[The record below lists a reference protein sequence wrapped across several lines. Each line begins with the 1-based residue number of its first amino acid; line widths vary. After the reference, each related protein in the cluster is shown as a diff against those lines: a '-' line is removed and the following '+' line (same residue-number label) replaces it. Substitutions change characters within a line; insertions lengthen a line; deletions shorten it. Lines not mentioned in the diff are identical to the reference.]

1 MGRIAGPWGGA
12 VRHQRLKEAQ
22 RDKRHENQ
30 RKDRALT
37 GELGRLGRRGTGRL
51 ITQKIISKSW
61 KKIGDGLGLAGGKG
75 HESESGI
82 CVKVN
87 LAEEQASRRD
97 RVTGLG
103 HLSLS

>member
-12 VRHQRLKEAQ
+12 VRHQRLKEVQ

-37 GELGRLGRRGTGRL
+37 GELGRLGAYFIM

-75 HESESGI
+75 HESESGM
-82 CVKVN
+82 CVKVYP
-87 LAEEQASRRD
+87 AEEQESRRD